1 MVLRSVVTEF
11 ASNKLLRG
19 KRTADGYVLKQERK
33 SLEDKHVGC
42 LTIRQLWA
50 DPVHLR
56 SDMNMERIVPR
67 EAEVSKVQIRRLKSC
82 LMLLLSFYTT
92 D

>member
-1 MVLRSVVTEF
+1 MVLRSVVTEL

-33 SLEDKHVGC
+33 GLEDKHVGC
-42 LTIRQLWA
+42 LTTRQLWA

-56 SDMNMERIVPR
+56 SDVNMEKTVPR
-67 EAEVSKVQIRRLKSC
+67 EAEVSKVQIRSLKSR
-82 LMLLLSFYTT
+82 LLWLLSFYTT
-92 D
+92 N